1 MKILTMIIV
10 VLTLTSC
17 SKIQIGDFEW
27 DPKTAMMRATF
38 GVSRWGQYIVRA
50 VDALRQRMNGQALT
64 LTIAWIVYDNKRRR
78 HSFY

>member
-1 MKILTMIIV
+1 MGNGYRRIYKDTSEREKIVIQCARCESAGEVEDEDFNYDIV

-38 GVSRWGQYIVRA
+38 GVS
-50 VDALRQRMNGQALT
+50 
-64 LTIAWIVYDNKRRR
+64 K
-78 HSFY
+78 